1 MVLVVV
7 DAAVVVVAVVVVVV
21 LVVVVVVMVAMS
33 WYQCRDVLSVRGWL
47 IWKSVVIVVW
57 LSVNNL
63 SSNLSSMWIVVKL
76 LVMELLVKVI
86 ACVPKV
92 VGVDGPLWVHVASL
106 VVLA

>member
-7 DAAVVVVAVVVVVV
+7 DAA
-21 LVVVVVVMVAMS
+21 VVVMVAMS
-33 WYQCRDVLSVRGWL
+33 WYQCRDVLSV
-47 IWKSVVIVVW
+47 SVVIVVW
-57 LSVNNL
+57 LSVNV
-63 SSNLSSMWIVVKL
+63 SNVFVAVLLVLVLVVKL

>member
-7 DAAVVVVAVVVVVV
+7 DAA
-21 LVVVVVVMVAMS
+21 VVVMVAMS

-57 LSVNNL
+57 LSVNVSNVFVAVHNL